1 MKEIASAICAPQG
14 DEATESTSSQFA
26 KRLASYT
33 AAASLGAFSYG
44 ESANAA
50 VIHVDLGA
58 GIVHN
63 TATNPATFT
72 SLDLDSNGTVDFLFG
87 RVQAVYGGVR
97 LIVFGHPGSP
107 EGGPFVLPFD
117 PVLPANQRSAIY
129 TNSPAKGNS
138 YYVRSFEFGNS
149 IGPGAAVPTH
159 SLGYSPFTNFSGNT
173 ATNATNFGNPS
184 APQYWGFGLNI
195 DGAIHYGWGRLSTF
209 RDDSNL
215 GIPAGQRSWTAT
227 LHEYAYQSEPGVP
240 ILAGQVPVPEPTTL
254 ALLAAGGGGLAL
266 AGRRQRRD

>member
-1 MKEIASAICAPQG
+1 MKAILPQIRTPENDAAS
-14 DEATESTSSQFA
+14 ESTRQHFA

-50 VIHVDLGA
+50 VVHIDLGP
-58 GIVHN
+58 GVVHD
-63 TATNPATFT
+63 TANSPATFS

-87 RVQAVYGGVR
+87 RVQAAYGGVR

-107 EGGPFVLPFD
+107 EGGPFIPPFD
-117 PVLPANQRSAIY
+117 PVVPANERSQIF

-138 YYVRSFEFGNS
+138 YYIRSFEFGDS

-159 SLGYSPFTNFSGNT
+159 SLGYAPFTNFSGNT
-173 ATNATNFGNPS
+173 STNAANFGNPTL
-184 APQYWGFGLNI
+184 PQYWGFGLNI
-195 DGAIHYGWGRLSTF
+195 DGDIHYGWGRLSTI
-209 RDDSNL
+209 RDDSDLNV
-215 GIPAGQRSWTAT
+215 PAGQRPWTAT
-227 LHEYAYQSEPGVP
+227 LHEYAYQSDPGVP
-240 ILAGQVPVPEPTTL
+240 ILAGQVPEPTTL

>member
-1 MKEIASAICAPQG
+1 MK
-14 DEATESTSSQFA
+14 ATTSKIGTSENDLALESTRPQFA

-33 AAASLGAFSYG
+33 AAASLGAFAYG
-44 ESANAA
+44 DPVSAAI
-50 VIHVDLGA
+50 VHVDLGA

-63 TATNPATFT
+63 SVTVPATFS
-72 SLDLDSNGTVDFLFG
+72 SLDLDNNGTVDFLFG
-87 RVQAVYGGVR
+87 RVQAAYGGVR
-97 LIVFGHPGSP
+97 LLVFGHPGSP
-107 EGGPFVLPFD
+107 EGGPFVAPFD
-117 PVLPANQRSAIY
+117 PVLPANERSQVF

-138 YYVRSFEFGNS
+138 YYIRSFEAGNV

-159 SLGYSPFTNFSGNT
+159 SLGYAPFTNFSGNT
-173 ATNATNFGNPS
+173 STNAANFGNPS
-184 APQYWGFGLNI
+184 TPQYWGFGLNI

-209 RDDSNL
+209 RDDSDL
-215 GIPAGQRSWTAT
+215 SIPAGQRTWTAT

-240 ILAGQVPVPEPTTL
+240 IVAGQIPEPTTL